1 MSKTPIRSNICLA
14 IKEPIINDYLYDYLV
29 NKSGIDSVTQCY
41 HKSELS
47 TFAAKQGHKVLLLDV
62 LLPGITSA
70 LEVPDICKQC
80 NADNTLLVCD
90 DTKPEDAQLL
100 LSLNFKNIIR
110 KNAKRD
116 TFKYGV
122 NNILRNIPFND
133 DLVPDALQQ
142 KLEQLQ
148 SACEQIGEGIHFT
161 PRETTIANLYRQGYK
176 ADATAQKLG
185 IKKITLVTNLKAM
198 SKKVKGC
205 GYKNLKEY
213 LKAKI

>member
-62 LLPGITSA
+62 LLPGITSP

-80 NADNTLLVCD
+80 NANNTLLVCD

-142 KLEQLQ
+142 KVSQLQ
-148 SACEQIGEGIHFT
+148 TACEHVGDSIYFT

-176 ADATAQKLG
+176 AEVTAQKLG
-185 IKKITLVTNLKAM
+185 ITKSTLETQLKPM
-198 SKKVKGC
+198 SKKVKAC
-205 GYKNLKEY
+205 GYKNLKDY
-213 LKAKI
+213 LRKNP